1 MGQCR
6 HHQYRYR
13 DVCSDLTVGNEAVF
27 GGKMSASDMVTFIG
41 AAKGQLRAAGFTGII
56 STVETVGTYQTY
68 PELCACI
75 ETTIHANIHAYF
87 NAGTPSSQAGSFV
100 VSQRSLLANVC
111 GKSVIISETGWP
123 SGGPSNGAAIASP
136 SDQSTAISS
145 IEAVTGNGEVTYFS
159 YCNDAWKPA
168 GVEQNFGILSILLQH
183 ADFYR
188 MW

>member
-1 MGQCR
+1 
-6 HHQYRYR
+6 
-13 DVCSDLTVGNEAVF
+13 
-27 GGKMSASDMVTFIG
+27 MVAFIG

-87 NAGTPSSQAGSFV
+87 NPGTASAEAGSFV
-100 VSQRSLLANVC
+100 VGQRTDLANLC

-136 SDQSTAISS
+136 SDQAAAIAS
-145 IEAVTGNGEVTYFS
+145 IKSATGDGGVTWFS
-159 YCNDAWKPA
+159 WTNDDWKPA
-168 GVEQNFGILSILLQH
+168 GVEQNFGMHSISCRLLTL
-183 ADFYR
+183 
-188 MW
+188 